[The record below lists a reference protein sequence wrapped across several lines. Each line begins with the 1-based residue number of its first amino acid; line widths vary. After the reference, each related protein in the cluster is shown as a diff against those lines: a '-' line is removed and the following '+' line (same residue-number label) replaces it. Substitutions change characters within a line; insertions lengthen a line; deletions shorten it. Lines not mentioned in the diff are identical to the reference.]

1 MKVLVVGSGGR
12 EHAFVWKLAQSPLVT
27 AIICAPGNAGIDAE
41 QKVRTADIKAGDVDG
56 MVELAVTE
64 RIDLVV
70 IGPEDPLTLGMTDKL
85 EAEGLAV
92 AGPSKQAAEL
102 EGSKVFAKEFM
113 AKHDIP
119 TADFAVFSDYD
130 QAKKHLD
137 ERDVPL
143 VVKADGLAAG
153 KGVYVCK
160 TVKEAEKALDEIMVQ
175 QRFGE
180 AGDRVIIEDCLIG
193 EEASYIVFTDG
204 QTIISCPSSQ
214 DHKAVFDGDTG
225 ANTGGMGAY
234 SPAPVVTPEIERK
247 IMDRVIKPTV
257 DGMATDGR
265 PYKGILYAGLMIDHG
280 QINVLEYNCRMGDPE
295 AQPILMLLKS
305 DIYDL
310 LSKMAEGKL
319 DQAKPVWRDEAAVCV
334 VLASEG
340 YPGHY
345 ETGMPIFGLDVAAEL
360 PDTVVFHAG
369 TIRRDRRFV
378 TAGGRVVGV
387 TSLGKDIK
395 TAIDRAYRAAD
406 AVKWDGQHRRSDI
419 GQKALNRE

>member
-1 MKVLVVGSGGR
+1 MEKFKIAAVQMNALKEDLDHNLDVHIRFIEEVAKAECRLVMFPELSATAHYGDEKVLQ
-12 EHAFVWKLAQSPLVT
+12 F
-27 AIICAPGNAGIDAE
+27 AE
-41 QKVRTADIKAGDVDG
+41 EAD
-56 MVELAVTE
+56 
-64 RIDLVV
+64 
-70 IGPEDPLTLGMTDKL
+70 GPISQT
-85 EAEGLAV
+85 V
-92 AGPSKQAAEL
+92 
-102 EGSKVFAKEFM
+102 
-113 AKHDIP
+113 
-119 TADFAVFSDYD
+119 YD

-319 DQAKPVWRDEAAVCV
+319 DQAKPVWRD
-334 VLASEG
+334 
-340 YPGHY
+340 
-345 ETGMPIFGLDVAAEL
+345 
-360 PDTVVFHAG
+360 
-369 TIRRDRRFV
+369 
-378 TAGGRVVGV
+378 
-387 TSLGKDIK
+387 
-395 TAIDRAYRAAD
+395 
-406 AVKWDGQHRRSDI
+406 
-419 GQKALNRE
+419 